1 MSNIP
6 SLSFFSIEKLL
17 EKLNSEIED
26 SDEEIELGMLE
37 EGVKNSN
44 GANRIVEQ
52 KGRFPLT
59 QKKYNGILGKIGLDK
74 NINLGY
80 IEFEKGE
87 IIDDGDGRY
96 YEKIK
101 LRLKRN
107 LELKDCCELRKCSV
121 KLYKECESFVENYLT
136 RKDYLQFIGIMWKSD
151 LTSDLPSEW
160 FVK

>member
-59 QKKYNGILGKIGLDK
+59 QKKYDEILGELRFDK

-136 RKDYLQFIGIMWKSD
+136 RKDHLQFIGIMWKSD
-151 LTSDLPSEW
+151 LTNDLPSEW
-160 FVK
+160 FEK